1 MINVTVTKDNK
12 DIKIIEVKGHSGY
25 DEIGKDIVCSSVS
38 TALILTIN
46 LLEKLNFKFSY
57 ESDDKI
63 PYMSLNIDGENS
75 EDDLK
80 LIQTILGNLVD
91 NLSQVE
97 KQYKKYLKI
106 YEIRR

>member
-25 DEIGKDIVCSSVS
+25 DELGKDIVCSSVS

>member
-1 MINVTVTKDNK
+1 MINVTVTKDNLA
-12 DIKIIEVKGHSGY
+12 IKKIEVKGHSGY

-46 LLEKLNFKFSY
+46 LLEKLNVKFSY
-57 ESDDKI
+57 QSDDKV
-63 PYMSLNIDGENS
+63 PYISLNIDGENS
-75 EDDLK
+75 EDESN
-80 LIQTILGNLVD
+80 LIQTILCNLVD

>member
-12 DIKIIEVKGHSGY
+12 DIKTIEVKGHSGY
-25 DEIGKDIVCSSVS
+25 EEMGKDIVCSSVS

-57 ESDDKI
+57 QSDDKI

-75 EDDLK
+75 EDDLN

>member
-25 DEIGKDIVCSSVS
+25 DELGKDIVCSSVS
-38 TALILTIN
+38 TSLILTIN

-75 EDDLK
+75 EDDYK

>member
-25 DEIGKDIVCSSVS
+25 DELGKDIVCSSVS

-75 EDDLK
+75 EDDHK